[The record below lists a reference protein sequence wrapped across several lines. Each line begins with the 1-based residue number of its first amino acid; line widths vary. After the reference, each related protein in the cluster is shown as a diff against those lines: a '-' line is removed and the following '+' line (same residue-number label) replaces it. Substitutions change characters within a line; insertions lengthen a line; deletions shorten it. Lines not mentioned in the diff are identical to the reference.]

1 MDRYLFLDDVHIAK
15 MDGLTRRAHKA
26 EKHPDNPVMRRDHP
40 WEATRVQIYGRD
52 VIYDPRLQKFRM
64 YYIAQPNGQRYE
76 HVQVNGRTMS
86 GITTLPAYAES
97 RDGIHW
103 TKPMLGQC
111 SFNDSPQTN
120 IMDFCRGHSFQG
132 GVLYDPVDPNDARR
146 YKMFYWDQR
155 IMVLPKGRDEYLGDH
170 PDRVAGDFLGRM
182 VRTYDEQDNLIDEQ
196 PYIDFGMD
204 VAFSSD
210 GLHWYRHPEGPV
222 LRCYSD
228 TGHSV
233 VYDPKLRRYVG
244 FGRFN
249 NLRLADGRSFGVG
262 RGLAR
267 VESDDFIHWTDPEM
281 VLRADAGDVAELQ
294 IDAVPVDL
302 YGGLY
307 IGRLQCDVR
316 MHGDQQLP
324 MQMAVSRDGR
334 HWTRVADRFDFL
346 DVGADGEWD
355 SKCIR
360 PGSALIPFGDK
371 VMSYYCSG
379 VESFEG
385 IGLATWRRD
394 GFVSLHAG
402 ADGGE
407 LITAPLMTDPR
418 WQLHVNC
425 AAADGEVVVALCDHQ
440 GAPLD
445 EDQQIISGSP
455 YEPPSQ
461 VSQPIRTDGT
471 DIAVQWRQPRPFP
484 QRPMAL
490 RFRMRNADLFSFWFS
505 DINTKQPQR

>member
-1 MDRYLFLDDVHIAK
+1 MDRYLFLDDVDIAR
-15 MDGLTRRAHKA
+15 MEGLTRRAHKA
-26 EKHPDNPVMRRDHP
+26 EKHPGNPVMTRDYP

-52 VIYDPRLQKFRM
+52 VIYDPRLEKFRM
-64 YYIAQPNGQRYE
+64 YYMAQPRAQSHE
-76 HVQVNGRTMS
+76 HVLLNGRPTN
-86 GITTLPAYAES
+86 GIVTLPAYAES

-103 TKPMLGQC
+103 TKPMLAQC
-111 SFNDSPQTN
+111 TFNDIASTN
-120 IMDFCRGHSFQG
+120 IMNFCRGQSFQG
-132 GVLYDPVDPNDARR
+132 SVMYDPVDPSDMRR

-155 IMVLPKGRDEYLGDH
+155 NQVLPEGKKDYPDEDPDRAVGDH
-170 PDRVAGDFLGRM
+170 LWRK
-182 VRTYDEQDNLIDEQ
+182 VRILDEQGNVIDEQ
-196 PYIDFGMD
+196 AYIDFGID

-233 VYDPKLRRYVG
+233 MYDPRLRRYVA
-244 FGRFN
+244 FGRYN
-249 NLRLADGRSFGVG
+249 NLRLADGRNFGVG

-267 VESDDFIHWTDPEM
+267 TESDDFIHWSDPEM
-281 VLRADAGDVAELQ
+281 VLRADADDVAELQ
-294 IDAVPVDL
+294 IDTVPVDI
-302 YGGLY
+302 YEGLY
-307 IGRLQCDVR
+307 VGRLQCDVR

-346 DVGADGEWD
+346 DVGDEGEWD
-355 SKCIR
+355 TKLIR

-371 VMSYYCSG
+371 VMTYYCSG
-379 VESFEG
+379 IESFEG

-394 GFVSLHAG
+394 GFVSLDADV
-402 ADGGE
+402 DGGE
-407 LITAPLMTDPR
+407 LITSPLLTDPR

-440 GAPLD
+440 GLTLD
-445 EDQQIISGSP
+445 EDHQIISGSP
-455 YEPPSQ
+455 YQPPSL
-461 VSQPIRTDGT
+461 VSHPIRTDGT
-471 DIAVQWRQPRPFP
+471 DIAVQWQQPRPFP

-490 RFRMRNADLFSFWFS
+490 RFRLHNADLFSFWFS
-505 DINTKQPQR
+505 QNCP